1 MRGFCGKHENT
12 TFNNRK
18 KNEFLESDF
27 LGLGG
32 GWGLYEPPQE
42 QENKTVPVGFLGL
55 WFATFIFTLRS
66 SSTPPHVNRLPRQYR
81 NASRQLQNLQIG
93 DSSPL

>member
-1 MRGFCGKHENT
+1 
-12 TFNNRK
+12 
-18 KNEFLESDF
+18 LESDF

-55 WFATFIFTLRS
+55 WFATFIFVIVFFIEMAL
-66 SSTPPHVNRLPRQYR
+66 VK
-81 NASRQLQNLQIG
+81 
-93 DSSPL
+93 